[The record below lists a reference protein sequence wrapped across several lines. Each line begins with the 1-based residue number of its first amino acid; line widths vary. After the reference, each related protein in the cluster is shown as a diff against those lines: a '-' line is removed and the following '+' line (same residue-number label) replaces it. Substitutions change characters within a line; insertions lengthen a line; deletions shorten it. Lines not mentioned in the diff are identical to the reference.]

1 MKNYKCYF
9 SVFAFLTLLSV
20 ACSEKKNDCIKCAKT
35 LDPLLQKDLTIAPD
49 EIFYYEAEIHGSV
62 GIGVEYEIGDTNV
75 VAFDHDEIR
84 YKNKGEIAPGGD
96 KATKTFTFKAKKL
109 GETTLTIKETF
120 RGDVKKTYTNK
131 IIVKH

>member
-1 MKNYKCYF
+1 M
-9 SVFAFLTLLSV
+9 
-20 ACSEKKNDCIKCAKT
+20 
-35 LDPLLQKDLTIAPD
+35 QKDLTITPD
-49 EIFYYEAEIHGSV
+49 EFFYYEADIHGSV

-84 YKNKGEIAPGGD
+84 YKNKGKIEPGGD
-96 KATKTFTFKAKKL
+96 KATKTFAFRAKKL

-131 IIVKH
+131 IIVKR